1 MAIITIDPLLGVW
14 IPLESAPTDVGPMM
28 VVDRSHLDGF
38 AAKRDTDMSQSFT
51 TGEAIPEPGRE
62 TLSLEMQQGGAPATP
77 PARTRHPHPHRH
89 RHHHLLYAISCMPS
103 PPLVRCADALFF
115 DGRTIHGSEKNT
127 TDEQW
132 RRTFICHF
140 VGKNS
145 QKLQVRP
152 SAAAPSLESDRPR
165 AS

>member
-1 MAIITIDPLLGVW
+1 MTIITIDPLLGVW

-77 PARTRHPHPHRH
+77 PARTCHPHPH
-89 RHHHLLYAISCMPS
+89 RHHHLLYAITTT
-103 PPLVRCADALFF
+103 
-115 DGRTIHGSEKNT
+115 RTLR
-127 TDEQW
+127 
-132 RRTFICHF
+132 RRT
-140 VGKNS
+140 V
-145 QKLQVRP
+145 LRR
-152 SAAAPSLESDRPR
+152 SDNPWL
-165 AS
+165 

>member
-51 TGEAIPEPGRE
+51 TGEAIPQPGRE

-77 PARTRHPHPHRH
+77 PHALAIT
-89 RHHHLLYAISCMPS
+89 ISCM
-103 PPLVRCADALFF
+103 LC
-115 DGRTIHGSEKNT
+115 
-127 TDEQW
+127 
-132 RRTFICHF
+132 RRT
-140 VGKNS
+140 
-145 QKLQVRP
+145 LLRR
-152 SAAAPSLESDRPR
+152 SDNPWL
-165 AS
+165 